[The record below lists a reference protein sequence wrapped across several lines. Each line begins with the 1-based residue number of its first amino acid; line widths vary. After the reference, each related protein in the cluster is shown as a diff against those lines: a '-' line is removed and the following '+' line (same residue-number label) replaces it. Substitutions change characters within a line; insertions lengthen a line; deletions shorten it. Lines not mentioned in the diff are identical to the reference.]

1 METWKRSE
9 SECVGP
15 IALTK
20 GVLPSM
26 ERKCRGQIV
35 GINSVQGL
43 EGVPVR
49 AVVPPALKL
58 FLWSLRSE
66 FHALGTTNI
75 YSARTAFSSNALSAK
90 DRAQGCWMKAF

>member
-1 METWKRSE
+1 MCWTNCPDEGSSAKYGEKAQRTD
-9 SECVGP
+9 
-15 IALTK
+15 L
-20 GVLPSM
+20 
-26 ERKCRGQIV
+26 